1 MSYVVIYLVNCLK
14 LEKSCLKIHFQF
26 CSFQKRLKKQFF
38 GAKYNFFVNVA
49 RQKFW
54 TYPKLA
60 GTPCNTI
67 RRRERK
73 DLWRLSMHSSHW
85 FSSNRRVV
93 YLWHDHLLS
102 PIGLSRQKTV
112 MYSIKKFLFFK
123 PPFFWLLLKIFYLQ
137 SVPVRFR
144 TPQKNFQAKIRFFT
158 NMYFRSLKLRFSH
171 FLLTAKKKCL
181 FLCNLHYVVIYLVNI
196 KTIA

>member
-1 MSYVVIYLVNCLK
+1 MKMIQLLVANNCW
-14 LEKSCLKIHFQF
+14 
-26 CSFQKRLKKQFF
+26 SFLISERKGVKQ
-38 GAKYNFFVNVA
+38 V
-49 RQKFW
+49 Q
-54 TYPKLA
+54 LA

-158 NMYFRSLKLRFSH
+158 NMYFRSLKLHFSH

-181 FLCNLHYVVIYLVNI
+181 FLCNLPYVVIYLVNI

>member
-1 MSYVVIYLVNCLK
+1 MNKSRNLFLTVSKKWLKCNFNDLKYIFEKNVIWLGY
-14 LEKSCLKIHFQF
+14 
-26 CSFQKRLKKQFF
+26 
-38 GAKYNFFVNVA
+38 
-49 RQKFW
+49 
-54 TYPKLA
+54 YPKLA

-73 DLWRLSMHSSHW
+73 DLWRLSMHSSHC

-123 PPFFWLLLKIFYLQ
+123 PPFFWLLLLNIFYLQ

-158 NMYFRSLKLRFSH
+158 KMYFRSLKLRFSH

-181 FLCNLHYVVIYLVNI
+181 LLCNLHYVVIYLVNM

>member
-1 MSYVVIYLVNCLK
+1 MNKSRNLFLTVSKKWLKCNFNDLKYIFEKNVIWLGY
-14 LEKSCLKIHFQF
+14 
-26 CSFQKRLKKQFF
+26 
-38 GAKYNFFVNVA
+38 
-49 RQKFW
+49 
-54 TYPKLA
+54 YPKLA

-73 DLWRLSMHSSHW
+73 DLWRLSMHSSHC

-158 NMYFRSLKLRFSH
+158 KMYFRSLKLRFSH

-181 FLCNLHYVVIYLVNI
+181 LLCNLHYVVIYLVNM